1 MSTGGVAAGRV
12 ARVAERDGC
21 AGNRLAGLRAGHDA
35 GELRFE
41 IRIGDRRGGRNRS
54 GRGQSEGRG
63 RGRRAAAAG
72 QDGDWYQEHESPHRR
87 HASSGERAAPFP
99 KSSGRV
105 PRRSAAYLTVKK
117 VLVDGLGLLRNRA
130 RTETF
135 LLCPLTRLLG
145 TRYLMLAK
153 PF

>member
-1 MSTGGVAAGRV
+1 MAVIGNGASAMQLVPAIVDRV
-12 ARVAERDGC
+12 ESLTV
-21 AGNRLAGLRAGHDA
+21 
-35 GELRFE
+35 FQ
-41 IRIGDRRGGRNRS
+41 RS
-54 GRGQSEGRG
+54 AQ
-63 RGRRAAAAG
+63 
-72 QDGDWYQEHESPHRR
+72 W
-87 HASSGERAAPFP
+87 AAPFP

-153 PF
+153 PFGPVRPES